1 MCMRRPLARTTTFV
15 QIWSNHP
22 PAVGPAGTIMDTNI
36 LSPER
41 GLTFW
46 RPKPP
51 IGYASLGDC
60 VTTGTAQPS
69 FQVPEDCS
77 CTERSPICDIF
88 RWSAPQ
94 YCISAG

>member
-1 MCMRRPLARTTTFV
+1 
-15 QIWSNHP
+15 
-22 PAVGPAGTIMDTNI
+22 MDTNI
-36 LSPER
+36 LSSER

-69 FQVPEDCS
+69 FQVRPGSPHAQIGHNSVPLVVSRRGCKRKWLQQ
-77 CTERSPICDIF
+77 CTMSWP
-88 RWSAPQ
+88 
-94 YCISAG
+94 